1 MKKIKRSNGKKAI
14 ALTLCLLGIGSVG
27 FIGVNKVIKS
37 NIIEQVKK
45 EEVLPSNQEENK
57 EIVAKKDEDF
67 TNNSIN
73 TDNWEEEATK
83 LVQTQEENKQ
93 KEFEEQKENTAQIK
107 NLKQDL
113 SDLEK
118 DSSLTKQEKEEK
130 AKLINEQIESINK
143 SFQERQKEFEE
154 KRKLVQLQEQKLKQ
168 AIEEQEAKL
177 KQIKEEQEKREA
189 ELKQKHEEELRELE
203 KQKENLFSLEDKK
216 ENKSEDVEDLAKG
229 IKDIDFN
236 SLMENSKTEEKIDK
250 KPENAVIEKKAEVGE
265 TLTENNDLKTEEQ
278 KKLNS
283 TTIKQVKTEWL
294 PLTIYKNNHK
304 YNKYGTWLEVKM
316 RNRI

>member
-14 ALTLCLLGIGSVG
+14 ALTLCLLGIGSVS
-27 FIGVNKVIKS
+27 FIGINKIMKA
-37 NIIEQVKK
+37 NIVEQVKK
-45 EEVLPSNQEENK
+45 EEVLPNNQEENT
-57 EIVAKKDEDF
+57 EIVAKKDDDF

-73 TDNWEEEATK
+73 NNWEEEATK
-83 LVQTQEENKQ
+83 LVQTQEESKQ

-118 DSSLTKQEKEEK
+118 DNSLTKQEKEEK
-130 AKLINEQIESINK
+130 AKLINEQIEAINK
-143 SFQERQKEFEE
+143 NFQERQKEFEE

-203 KQKENLFSLEDKK
+203 KQKESLFSLENKK
-216 ENKSEDVEDLAKG
+216 EESKSEDVEDLAKG

-236 SLMENSKTEEKIDK
+236 NLIETSKEEKADKKTE
-250 KPENAVIEKKAEVGE
+250 NVLIEKQDNTGE
-265 TLTENNDLKTEEQ
+265 TLTKNNDLKTEEQ

-294 PLTIYKNNHK
+294 PLTIYKNSHK